1 MDQLLP
7 TDFEPTSRVLKRAQY
22 EAFMFSVLGGDI
34 RVRNE
39 SYENPANHE
48 YLVTVVDGIPAAC
61 ECPADATY
69 EGPCK
74 HRVAVAIRPRILDLA
89 TKVQV
94 AADGGIRANDYHE
107 SAESDQCECDEL
119 SDGFPCWDCIRTG
132 RKTLPEK

>member
-7 TDFEPTSRVLKRAQY
+7 ADFEPTSRVLKRAQY
-22 EAFMFSVLGGDI
+22 EAFAFSVLDGDI

-39 SYENPANHE
+39 SHENPANHE
-48 YLVTVVDGIPAAC
+48 YRVSVVDGIPATC
-61 ECPADATY
+61 ECPADAAY

-74 HRVAVAIRPRILDLA
+74 HRVAIAIRSRILELV

-94 AADGGIRANDYHE
+94 VADGGTTANDRCE
-107 SAESDQCECDEL
+107 PAESDQCDCDKLDDE
-119 SDGFPCWDCIRTG
+119 FPCWNCVRTG

>member
-7 TDFEPTSRVLKRAQY
+7 ADFEPTSRVLKRAQY
-22 EAFMFSVLGGDI
+22 EAFAFSVLDGDI

-39 SYENPANHE
+39 SHEKPADHE
-48 YLVTVVDGIPAAC
+48 YLVTVVNSIPAAC

-74 HRVAVAIRPRILDLA
+74 HRVAVAIRPRILDFA

-94 AADGGIRANDYHE
+94 VADGGTRATDHYEPAE
-107 SAESDQCECDEL
+107 SAQCDCDEL
-119 SDGFPCWDCIRTG
+119 NEGFPCWNCVQTG
-132 RKTLPEK
+132 RKALPEK